1 MTPFGR
7 SGSSLILARACRSAR
22 SPRPS
27 KRVPDAAPPVRDLL
41 RLAEIALRAEDLCT
55 AERFYRLALDTDAD
69 NPTAHHNLA
78 NTFAVGGRW
87 LDAEMHYR
95 RAADLVPGA
104 HEPRHG
110 LSHALMAQ
118 GRYQDAQPY
127 LASRHGVP
135 KLKIPPVAYQGAPPW
150 SGEDLAGKKLLIFP
164 EQGLGDQI
172 MMARFIPRLT
182 AAGADV
188 TLLCS
193 PPLVDIFSSLGVRV
207 LAATGAVEFPRPHFW
222 TTVMDLPG
230 LMGLHGDMVSSAPYV
245 RAPDHPPL
253 GPGFHV
259 GIATQ
264 GNPGHANDAARSLRQ
279 PDSDRLW
286 ALPAMVHSLAR
297 EEGRDLTAVAALIG
311 RLDLVISVDSAVAH
325 LAAALGKPVW
335 VLVPSIRPDWRWG
348 LKPTESTP
356 WLPMARLFWSA
367 PDGSWGETIDR
378 MRAELVSLQHVATPL
393 DH

>member
-1 MTPFGR
+1 M
-7 SGSSLILARACRSAR
+7 S
-22 SPRPS
+22 
-27 KRVPDAAPPVRDLL
+27 VRDLL
-41 RLAEIALRAEDLCT
+41 GLAEVALRAEDLST
-55 AERFYRLALDTDAD
+55 AERIYRLALETDAD

-87 LDAEMHYR
+87 LDAEMHFR
-95 RAADLVPGA
+95 RAADLVPRA

-118 GRYQDAQPY
+118 GRYQEAQPY

-135 KLKIPPVAYQGAPPW
+135 KLQIPRVPYQGAPPW
-150 SGEDLAGKKLLIFP
+150 AGEDLAGKKLLVFP

-172 MMARFIPRLT
+172 MMARFIPSLT
-182 AAGADV
+182 AAGAEV

-222 TTVMDLPG
+222 TTFMDLPG
-230 LMGLHGDMVSSAPYV
+230 LMGLQGDMVSCAPYIRV
-245 RAPDHPPL
+245 PDRPPL

-264 GNPGHANDAARSLRQ
+264 GNPGHANNAARSLRQ
-279 PDSDRLW
+279 PDADRLA
-286 ALPAMVHSLAR
+286 ALPAAIHSLAR
-297 EEGRDLTAVAALIG
+297 EHAGDMNATASLIAK
-311 RLDLVISVDSAVAH
+311 LDLVISVDSAMAH

-348 LKPTESTP
+348 LKSAGRTP
-356 WLPMARLFWSA
+356 WLPTARLFWSA
-367 PDGSWGETIDR
+367 PDGSWSETIDR
-378 MRAELVSLQHVATPL
+378 VRAELVSLQAGTAPL